1 MKSSRGVGG
10 DAGLTR
16 SRASAAT
23 SLLLVVGV
31 VMAGCSSGGGGPAGG
46 SGGPASS
53 GGGASA
59 EAPGPT
65 LELASPKS
73 PTAGGNSYTGVLR
86 SDTIE
91 GGCVYLLA
99 ADGQKYEI
107 IPPDG
112 WDLQKAPAA
121 VVSPNG
127 QVVAKAGDVITVH
140 GNEADM
146 MSICQ
151 IGPII
156 QATDIVQGR

>member
-1 MKSSRGVGG
+1 MKSGR
-10 DAGLTR
+10 DAG
-16 SRASAAT
+16 RAADRARFRAFGAAI
-23 SLLLVVGV
+23 LLLVLGV
-31 VMAGCSSGGGGPAGG
+31 VMAGCSSSGGAAG
-46 SGGPASS
+46 SGGPSS
-53 GGGASA
+53 SAGGASPA
-59 EAPGPT
+59 APSPT

-73 PTAGGNSYTGVLR
+73 PAAGGNTYSGVLR
-86 SDTIE
+86 SDAIE
-91 GGCVYLLA
+91 GGCAYLLA

-112 WDLQKAPAA
+112 WELRKTPAA
-121 VVSPNG
+121 VVSPDG

-156 QATDIVQGR
+156 QATDIVPGG